1 MQAMESGS
9 LQGIRSEDRHLTN
22 EPSNSWEFDRSQNA
36 GEFLHWSKGV
46 VVPSDQRSPAFS
58 LFPNGVVV

>member
-1 MQAMESGS
+1 MERGS
-9 LQGIRSEDRHLTN
+9 FQGIRSEDRHLTN
-22 EPSNSWEFDRSQNA
+22 EPTNSSWEFDRSQNA

-58 LFPNGVVV
+58 FTIC